1 MSRLLTGTVVSI
13 LLSLPAQA
21 ADRITNEQIQQ
32 VINATDAAAINRDAD
47 GISEYLSDSFKK
59 ILEFRFKKWMAKVTV
74 PKDKYLE
81 LIDEGWKSSGAYD
94 YQRDDTEIHIMPD
107 GLSGLSYS
115 TITEHLVQDGEEM
128 TSKFREYATYELE
141 NGRPVITQV
150 SGHNLIGDTTPQW
163 QEQ

>member
-1 MSRLLTGTVVSI
+1 MSRLLTATVVSI

-21 ADRITNEQIQQ
+21 ADGITSEQIQQ
-32 VINATDAAAINRDAD
+32 VINATDAAAVNRDAG
-47 GISEYLSDSFKK
+47 GISGHLSDSFKK
-59 ILEFRFKKWMAKVTV
+59 ILEFRYKKWMAKVTV
-74 PKDKYLE
+74 RKDQYLK
-81 LIDEGWKSSGAYD
+81 LIDEGWESSGVYD
-94 YQRDDTEIHIMPD
+94 YQRNDTEIHIMPD

-128 TSKFREYATYELE
+128 ISKFREYATYELE

-150 SGHNLIGDTTPQW
+150 SGHTLLGDTTLQW